1 MNKYIMSLIVVV
13 LIAAGLYFN
22 NSVKDSAKLA
32 DCGSVTI
39 ANMNWSSAQAIAE
52 IDRIILENGYN
63 CAVELVPGD
72 TMPTFT
78 SMNEKGEPDVA
89 PELWSNS
96 LRIPLDAAKEEG
108 RLIPTG
114 NVFSQGG
121 EEGWFI
127 PEATLAAHPELK
139 TWEDVIARP
148 DLFPNP
154 ENPDRGAIIGCPA
167 GWNCQIINQNLF
179 KAYDMEAKGWDLVD
193 PGSSA
198 GLDALI
204 NKAVNDGSNIL
215 TYYWAPTAILGKLPM
230 YMLEPNV
237 SHDKD
242 EWETCTGITDCA
254 NPKPNAWGFSAV
266 ETVVTSNFAEEASV
280 AMDYISTRAF
290 DNATL
295 NSLLAWMADNQATGE
310 EGAIYYLQNNVDD
323 WSSWVSDDVKQK
335 VLEAL

>member
-1 MNKYIMSLIVVV
+1 VGEFKD
-13 LIAAGLYFN
+13 GLRHGQ
-22 NSVKDSAKLA
+22 KLLPIQMVPQEGRHSERSS
-32 DCGSVTI
+32 CGDITI
-39 ANMNWSSAQAIAE
+39 ANMNWASAQAIAE
-52 IDRIILENGYN
+52 IDKIILTHGYN
-63 CAVELVPGD
+63 CNVELVPGD

-108 RLIPTG
+108 RLIAS

-127 PEATLAAHPELK
+127 PEATLTANPELK

-154 ENPDRGAIIGCPA
+154 ENPERGALIGCPA
-167 GWNCQIINQNLF
+167 GWACQIINQNLY

-198 GLDALI
+198 GLDAVI
-204 NKAVNDGSNIL
+204 NKAVNDGDSIL

-237 SHDKD
+237 EHDKN
-242 EWETCTGITDCA
+242 EWESCTGVADCA
-254 NPKPNAWGFSAV
+254 NPKVNAWGFSFV
-266 ETVVTSNFAEEASV
+266 ETVVTDNFAQEASV
-280 AMDYISTRAF
+280 GLDYITNRSF
-290 DNATL
+290 GNAAL
-295 NSLLAWMADNQATGE
+295 NTLLAWMSDNQATGE
-310 EGAIYYLQNNVDD
+310 EAAIYYLQNNQDD
-323 WSSWVSDDVKQK
+323 WSSWVSEDVKEA
-335 VLEAL
+335 VLSAL